1 LKLFSQEDIL
11 RQRESHLIIFYTN
24 CRTESVEIL
33 STEKTKIKWSFIQH
47 FASKNPHPEFRH
59 AFRHFSVI
67 IYFYP
72 NYGANM
78 SIKTVSFTFF
88 CYFYDFF
95 LFLKVTLDLFAT
107 KSSFAKVQSES
118 SLLTSQ
124 ANQNQACS
132 QARPIRIKH
141 ALALG
146 QSPTMKDST
155 KNLSGIF
162 NMTVKIQVKMQ
173 DFGCSSQ
180 VI

>member
-1 LKLFSQEDIL
+1 
-11 RQRESHLIIFYTN
+11 
-24 CRTESVEIL
+24 
-33 STEKTKIKWSFIQH
+33 
-47 FASKNPHPEFRH
+47 
-59 AFRHFSVI
+59 
-67 IYFYP
+67 
-72 NYGANM
+72 M